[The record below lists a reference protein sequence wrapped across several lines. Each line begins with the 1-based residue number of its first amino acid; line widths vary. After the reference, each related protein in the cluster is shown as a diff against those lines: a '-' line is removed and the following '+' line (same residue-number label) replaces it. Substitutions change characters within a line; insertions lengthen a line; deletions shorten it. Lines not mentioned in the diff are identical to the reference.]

1 MILGQHNMNIQPAY
15 LQVRKNVRS
24 IWPNSVFYIFFH
36 SSKKGLHNSH
46 TAACVT
52 FPTKKNL
59 FPTDKIGFGGFLWHF
74 SKGQF

>member
-24 IWPNSVFYIFFH
+24 IWPNSVFYIFVY

-46 TAACVT
+46 TGVT
-52 FPTKKNL
+52 FPTKKNI
-59 FPTDKIGFGGFLWHF
+59 FPTDKIGFVGFLGHF